1 MLHSDKTVE
10 KKTAGSLLTDA
21 DDLFDLDA
29 GGVDF
34 FSELTDGLVGVLVG
48 KGVHINPDTCGE
60 TEGRELSTH

>member
-1 MLHSDKTVE
+1 M
-10 KKTAGSLLTDA
+10 LTDA